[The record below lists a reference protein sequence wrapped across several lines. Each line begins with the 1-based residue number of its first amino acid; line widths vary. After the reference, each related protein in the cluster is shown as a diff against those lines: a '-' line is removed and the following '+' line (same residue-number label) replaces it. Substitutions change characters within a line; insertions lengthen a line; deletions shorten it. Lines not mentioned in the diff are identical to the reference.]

1 MMTGLD
7 IAIRPFEPN
16 DASAI
21 RALLQKIWGE
31 DDVALSYYR
40 FGDGRVFNRMPAAFT
55 MVAEYQQQIVGVAS
69 AWKNSFHPNAYYFG
83 IHVHP
88 LYQRQ
93 GIGRALFREIEALN
107 VHKLP
112 MQTSLWEQSFR
123 GIHLLRQEGFE
134 EVRRTWMPTLSVA
147 NIDWD
152 EYRQL
157 EEELAGQGYRI
168 IALGE
173 AVEQRYGPR
182 DIASLCAEIYQ
193 ATHAVN
199 PPAELSVEEWERI
212 VFTDLLADG
221 SFVAIQG
228 DRLVAVAL
236 LHRHHERSDLVFGWR
251 GIATQHGADH
261 RKLILSMTL
270 RQLEYAKH
278 AGYDKIRA
286 EIDSTDPWSMEMMGG
301 FPFSA
306 APTWVTYRKC
316 PKE

>member
-1 MMTGLD
+1 MAALD
-7 IAIRPFEPN
+7 ISIRPFEPN

-31 DDVALSYYR
+31 DEVALSYYR

-55 MVAEYQQQIVGVAS
+55 MIAECCQQIVGVAS

-88 LYQRQ
+88 MYQRH

-107 VHKLP
+107 VHRLP

-134 EVRRTWMPTLSVA
+134 EVRRTWMPTLSVDS
-147 NIDWD
+147 IDWN

-157 EEELAGQGYRI
+157 EGLLEKEGYRI
-168 IALGE
+168 IPLSE
-173 AVEQRYGPR
+173 AVAKNCGPR
-182 DIASLCAEIYQ
+182 EVANLCADIYQ
-193 ATHAVN
+193 ATHAIN
-199 PPAELSVEEWERI
+199 PPAELSAEEWERI
-212 VFTDLLADG
+212 VFTDLLAEG
-221 SFVAIQG
+221 SVVAIQG
-228 DRLVAVAL
+228 DKLVAVAL
-236 LHRHHERSDLVFGWR
+236 LHRHNERSGLVFGWR
-251 GIATQHGADH
+251 GVATDHEPNH
-261 RKLILSMTL
+261 RKLVLAMTL
-270 RQLEYAKH
+270 RQLEYAKQQ
-278 AGYDKIRA
+278 GYEKIRA

-306 APTWVTYRKC
+306 APTWVTYSRGTR
-316 PKE
+316 E